1 MLNQLKNISCCLFI
15 LFIFS
20 SCVEHKISIIVY
32 PDGSFDYDHSASG
45 DKKDLLDFD
54 FPLPSSIDWIIN
66 HNFEEDTEDFNF
78 RAVKHFEVDSEF
90 PQSFS
95 KSDSILHEILLSHQY
110 SIQYS
115 NSFIYEN
122 YDIEII
128 YKGRKSSQKYPVIA
142 EFLRDQD
149 NPPKGWVFDGLS
161 YIFKHAL
168 SETDIGF
175 NIEPIVNSDIENWLD
190 EINYNFDNESL
201 QNNFTSIKNEGIE
214 IVKKHLINESIKEFI
229 KLISKFENEA
239 RITIDLS
246 DDIIEL
252 TTVLPGY
259 LISSNADSSFN
270 DTLLW
275 RFSGIDLID
284 EDYIISAKTSI
295 YHKSRFHWT
304 ILTIL
309 LLVASI
315 TLYLI
320 ARKVPDP
327 MKMSK

>member
-1 MLNQLKNISCCLFI
+1 MI
-15 LFIFS
+15 
-20 SCVEHKISIIVY
+20 
-32 PDGSFDYDHSASG
+32 
-45 DKKDLLDFD
+45 DFD
-54 FPLPSSIDWIIN
+54 FPLPSSLDWIIN

-78 RAVKHFEVDSEF
+78 RAVKHFVNDSKF
-90 PQSFS
+90 PKSFFN
-95 KSDSILHEILLSHQY
+95 SDSISKDILLNHNY
-110 SIQYS
+110 SINYT

-128 YKGRKSSQKYPVIA
+128 FEGRKSSQKYPLIA
-142 EFLRDQD
+142 EFLRNQD
-149 NPPKGWVFDGLS
+149 NPPKGWVFNGLS

-175 NIEPIVNSDIENWLD
+175 NIEPMVNSDIENWLD
-190 EINYNFDNESL
+190 EINYKIDNESL
-201 QNNFTSIKNEGIE
+201 KSNFTSTKNEGIE

-229 KLISKFENEA
+229 KLISKYENEA

-252 TTVLPGY
+252 TTILPGY

-309 LLVASI
+309 LLIASI

-320 ARKVPDP
+320 ARNVPDP